1 MAIHS
6 YSTVTPRVAA
16 IRGRVI
22 KAAIPQMSVGISGK
36 QEKMTDGRSDT
47 IIFASYLPIGATT
60 ASPNTWSM
68 TPADY
73 ELQEG
78 MTPDSRALNR
88 RDIPVTLKEYGI
100 LYQYSS
106 KQEQMGEDNIPD
118 EMKQQAGQA
127 MGLLIEKIQCGVL
140 RTCTNQYFAG
150 GSSRAT
156 VAKPISINLVRLIVE
171 NLQNNRAME
180 ITKVL
185 SASQSYATQPV
196 NGGYLVFGN
205 VGLAADIR
213 DIPHF
218 IDVKEY
224 ASGSAVHAKEIGAV
238 EQFRFIL
245 TPEIDKFIDSGA
257 AVGATGLTSTSGT
270 LIDVYQFFV
279 IAENAWADIA
289 TRGVNGIEEHEVA
302 PNKKDHAD
310 PMGRRGFFGCSFWSA
325 PFIQN
330 DGWMAVGNV
339 GITNKTA

>member
-47 IIFASYLPIGATT
+47 IIFASYLPIGATA
-60 ASPNTWSM
+60 ASPNTWSL
-68 TPADY
+68 TPTDY

-78 MTPDSRALNR
+78 MTPESRTLSR
-88 RDIPVTLKEYGI
+88 RDISVTLKEYGI

-118 EMKQQAGQA
+118 EMKQQTGQA

-156 VAKPISINLVRLIVE
+156 VSKAISLNMIRLIVE

-180 ITKVL
+180 VTKVL
-185 SASQSYATQPV
+185 APSQSYATQAV
-196 NGGYLVFGN
+196 NSGYLVFGN
-205 VGLAADIR
+205 VVLAADIR
-213 DIPHF
+213 DLPGFIPRE
-218 IDVKEY
+218 KY
-224 ASGSAVHAKEIGAV
+224 ASGSPVHDKEIGAV

-245 TPEIDKFIDSGA
+245 TPEIDKFPDSGA
-257 AVGATGLTSTSGT
+257 AVGTSALASTTGT
-270 LIDVYQFFV
+270 LIDVAQFFV

-289 TRGVNGIEEHEVA
+289 TRGVNGIEEHEVK
-302 PNKKDHAD
+302 PSSKDHAD
-310 PMGRRGFFGCSFWSA
+310 PMGRRGYFGASFWSA